1 MGGNEGDRES
11 KERERGGEGGDSKG
25 KEGGK
30 EKEEVRGQ
38 ENKRRKG

>member
-1 MGGNEGDRES
+1 MRGTGKAGKRRGRGDR
-11 KERERGGEGGDSKG
+11 KG